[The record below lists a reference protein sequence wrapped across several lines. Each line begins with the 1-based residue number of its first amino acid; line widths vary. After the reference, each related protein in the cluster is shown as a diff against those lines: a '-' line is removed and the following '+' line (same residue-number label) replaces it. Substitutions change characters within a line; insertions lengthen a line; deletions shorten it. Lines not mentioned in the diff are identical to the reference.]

1 MRRLVLL
8 PGLDGTGALFDEFVR
23 AAPPNVCLEVVALP
37 QERLEYAELAERLAP
52 QLRLDAETI
61 LLGESFSGPLAVHLA
76 AGQAIGALVLCNSF
90 VLPPGPPALAALPL
104 PTLFNLPLP
113 AFFIR
118 RYLVG
123 AQATDALVA
132 HVRSVVAS
140 VPARVLAAR
149 VSSVLRVDVTA
160 PLGRCT
166 APILY
171 LRGTDDRV
179 VSDASVREVVAA
191 ALVEVTVARISGP
204 HLLLQAAPE
213 AAWRAIRTTVLGPR
227 ADVARQGGDAPI

>member
-1 MRRLVLL
+1 VQRIVLL
-8 PGLDGTGALFDEFVR
+8 PGLDGTGALFDGFVR
-23 AAPPNVCLEVVALP
+23 AAPADVRVEVVALP

-52 QLRLDAETI
+52 QLQLDAETI
-61 LLGESFSGPLAVHLA
+61 LLAESFSGPLAMQLA
-76 AGQAIGALVLCNSF
+76 AGQAIGTLVLCNSF

-104 PTLFNLPLP
+104 APLFHLPLP
-113 AFFIR
+113 DFFIR

-123 AQATDALVA
+123 AHATDALVA

-140 VPARVLAAR
+140 VPTPVIAAR

-160 PLGRCT
+160 SLRLCT

-171 LRGTDDRV
+171 LRGTEDRV
-179 VSDASVREVVAA
+179 VPDASVREVVDAA
-191 ALVEVTVARISGP
+191 SVDVMVMRIPGP

-213 AAWRAIRTTVLGPR
+213 AAWRAIETTVLKPR
-227 ADVARQGGDAPI
+227 GVARHGGGAPI